1 MSKPEP
7 GEDDSVAE
15 SMFDFLDEE
24 AANRPARIQN
34 RKVESGK
41 TLPIIRKPV
50 PVDQDF
56 RGSTT
61 HSAPLDDVSDT
72 ADFDFLSTDNTNL
85 RSKAGNADDHWQTA
99 GVHDLDS
106 TLGVSKRS
114 VWIGL
119 VLLTVLVGAGGYFV
133 QTRYQII
140 PGGTIFGKSVPAQVN
155 LEEQTPLP
163 TLEQTQLPTLADR
176 FRQNVAEIQ
185 ELIDQ
190 LELDAAEQ
198 SLASMDRTVYG
209 YGEPEFVEQQS
220 RIDALRVQIAS
231 GTGEAEDSITPP
243 LIDEQRITEAERL
256 AAEQAN
262 IQVERLADAE
272 RKAEAARLADAERK
286 AETARLA
293 DAERKAEAAR
303 LADAERKAEAARL
316 ADAER
321 KAEAARLA
329 DAERKAEAAR
339 LADAERKAEAA
350 RLADAERKAETARLA
365 DAERKAEAARLAD
378 AERKAETAR
387 LADAERK
394 AEAARLADA
403 ERKAEAARLAKLAAA
418 AVQQTVS
425 VDTPA
430 TSSKQQIV
438 SDADLNTVYK
448 QFSELK
454 NAIESMDI
462 NEVIA
467 LTRQSGARIQQFQQ
481 IFQNNRAVNAQI
493 TNVATNNAEGK
504 IIGQLKISNLVRPDG
519 AVIMPPTNLSSITL
533 ISVRGQNGW
542 SAIAW

>member
-286 AETARLA
+286 AE
-293 DAERKAEAAR
+293 
-303 LADAERKAEAARL
+303 
-316 ADAER
+316 
-321 KAEAARLA
+321 
-329 DAERKAEAAR
+329 
-339 LADAERKAEAA
+339 
-350 RLADAERKAETARLA
+350 
-365 DAERKAEAARLAD
+365 
-378 AERKAETAR
+378 
-387 LADAERK
+387 
-394 AEAARLADA
+394 
-403 ERKAEAARLAKLAAA
+403 AARLAKLAAA

>member
-329 DAERKAEAAR
+329 
-339 LADAERKAEAA
+339 
-350 RLADAERKAETARLA
+350 
-365 DAERKAEAARLAD
+365 
-378 AERKAETAR
+378 
-387 LADAERK
+387 
-394 AEAARLADA
+394 
-403 ERKAEAARLAKLAAA
+403 KLAAA